1 MTAITLRSLPGR
13 TTHAGT
19 ANAPT
24 HADDNEPSLRGTV
37 IAGTLAIAS
46 CFGGFLGW
54 SLLAHLDSAIIAAG
68 TVIVDSHRKTIQHL
82 EGGILSQMLVHEGDR
97 VRMGQPV
104 ALLDATQS
112 QAQLSQLLAQTLATH
127 AELARLRAEQAGLR
141 EMEDPPELA
150 GTANDPHAAALLAG
164 QRRLF
169 QVRWQAHDSA
179 KAVLEQRIEQSR
191 KEIAGA
197 EAELA
202 ATNERLRLYE
212 EELAG
217 VVYLLNKGYERRP
230 RMLELKRTVAELKG
244 RQGELTN
251 QIGRA
256 NAAIAGTTQEIANL
270 EQTRL
275 AEIARDIA
283 DAQTIEKDLSERVRA
298 ARDVRERR
306 SVAAPQDGIV
316 VDLRVVTPGGVI
328 GPGQA
333 LMDIVPVDDEM
344 IVEARVSPIDIERLH
359 PGLPAEARLSAYKR
373 SNAPVIAGVVSYVS
387 ADKLAD
393 PRTGEPY
400 FTVRLKLL
408 AESLAM
414 NEGAHLSPG
423 MPVEVMINTGD
434 RRAIDYFVEPL
445 TERMRHALRER

>member
-1 MTAITLRSLPGR
+1 M
-13 TTHAGT
+13 
-19 ANAPT
+19 
-24 HADDNEPSLRGTV
+24 
-37 IAGTLAIAS
+37 
-46 CFGGFLGW
+46 
-54 SLLAHLDSAIIAAG
+54 
-68 TVIVDSHRKTIQHL
+68 
-82 EGGILSQMLVHEGDR
+82 
-97 VRMGQPV
+97 
-104 ALLDATQS
+104 
-112 QAQLSQLLAQTLATH
+112 
-127 AELARLRAEQAGLR
+127 
-141 EMEDPPELA
+141 
-150 GTANDPHAAALLAG
+150 
-164 QRRLF
+164 
-169 QVRWQAHDSA
+169 
-179 KAVLEQRIEQSR
+179 
-191 KEIAGA
+191 
-197 EAELA
+197 
-202 ATNERLRLYE
+202 
-212 EELAG
+212 
-217 VVYLLNKGYERRP
+217 LNKGYERRP

-244 RQGELTN
+244 RQGELAN
-251 QIGRA
+251 LIGRA
-256 NAAIAGTTQEIANL
+256 NAAIAGTMQEIANL

-283 DAQTIEKDLSERVRA
+283 DAQKLEKDLSERIHA

-306 SVAAPQDGIV
+306 SVMAPQDGIV

-373 SNAPVIAGVVSYVS
+373 SNAPVIAGVVNYVS

-393 PRTGEPY
+393 ARTGEPY

-414 NEGAHLSPG
+414 SEGARLSPG
-423 MPVEVMINTGD
+423 MPVEVMINTGE